1 MRVVSGDIGAKNRLD
16 AIGGRRDIP
25 PQRSLQEPL
34 EIVSATRRLNAK
46 VSPGLPIVKRPDRQ
60 SSTEEL
66 HGR

>member
-25 PQRSLQEPL
+25 PQRSLQEAR
-34 EIVSATRRLNAK
+34 EIVGGTRRLDAK
-46 VSPGLPIVKRPDRQ
+46 MPPGLPIVKRSDRQ
-60 SSTEEL
+60 SSAEEL